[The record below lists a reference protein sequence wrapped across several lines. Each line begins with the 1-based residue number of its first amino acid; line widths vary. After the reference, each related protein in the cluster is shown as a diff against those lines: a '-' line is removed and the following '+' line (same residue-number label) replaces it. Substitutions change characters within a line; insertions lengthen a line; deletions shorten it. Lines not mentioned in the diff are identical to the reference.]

1 MDSTGEMKQSR
12 IFAQLTGRGS
22 NKRPL
27 DDAKAAAS
35 EKSAIGIA
43 SSLELWSCTQTCRAF
58 LRGRCLKDN
67 DTTRPTGDPILCS
80 KTHDKPKGEVKCC
93 STLSMDDALFHKSF
107 TKCRYK
113 MIGEE
118 CQYICSNEEVM

>member
-1 MDSTGEMKQSR
+1 MTTRNSQ
-12 IFAQLTGRGS
+12 
-22 NKRPL
+22 
-27 DDAKAAAS
+27 AAAS

-43 SSLELWSCTQTCRAF
+43 TSLELHSCTQVCRAF
-58 LRGRCLKDN
+58 FRGRCLKDN
-67 DTTRPTGDPILCS
+67 DTTRPVGDPMRYS
-80 KTHDKPKGEVKCC
+80 ETHDKPKGEVKCC
-93 STLSMDDALFHKSF
+93 SILPMDDALFHKSF

>member
-35 EKSAIGIA
+35 EKSAACILA
-43 SSLELWSCTQTCRAF
+43 TFEVRACTQVCRAF
-58 LRGRCLKDN
+58 IRGRCLKSN
-67 DTTRPTGDPILCS
+67 DRNLPVGDPMRCLEA
-80 KTHDKPKGEVKCC
+80 HDKPKGEVKCC
-93 STLSMDDALFHKSF
+93 SMYPLLGRRALPQVLHQVPLQDD
-107 TKCRYK
+107 R
-113 MIGEE
+113 GG
-118 CQYICSNEEVM
+118 